1 MFRKVGTPGTMGISL
16 VAQGLHSSRFINK
29 VGTEVGTYLQP
40 GLSDTEMFPLVFPLI
55 ASFFGK
61 WEQKTMNA
69 FIALRGIV
77 PDVPTVPT
85 FRR

>member
-1 MFRKVGTPGTMGISL
+1 
-16 VAQGLHSSRFINK
+16 
-29 VGTEVGTYLQP
+29 
-40 GLSDTEMFPLVFPLI
+40 MFPLVFPLI